1 MADAPANTT
10 PPHILDAAIRA
21 YVQTAEPVD
30 AICARLGISK
40 ATLHRE
46 RRSRGLP
53 PRPRYPLPPRPRL
66 IRAERYAA
74 EPNSERQRRVWAA
87 WQANPDA
94 TTHQLAAVS
103 GVSQSYASRLV
114 GHWQAMERG
123 RRRLEEV
130 LGSVNRKP

>member
-1 MADAPANTT
+1 MAYTPANAT
-10 PPHILDAAIRA
+10 PPHILNAAIRA

-30 AICARLGISK
+30 AICDRLGISH

-46 RRSRGLP
+46 RRARGLP
-53 PRPRYPLPPRPRL
+53 PRPRHPLPPRPRVL
-66 IRAERYAA
+66 RVERYAA
-74 EPNSERQRRVWAA
+74 EPQTERQRRVWAA
-87 WQANPDA
+87 WQAAPEA

-130 LGSVNRKP
+130 LGSGERRA